1 MTSNVALRHH
11 PGGQALPAASL
22 ADDAVWCCCF
32 TGRPCRKPGVTAS
45 IHTINLLCSVVLLLN
60 NSLYPVGSDGAPRSS
75 RCASSDVAEAVSTPQ
90 CVRTYTVLLE
100 YDLADITPTRAA
112 SLHTV
117 PAVYTGRAQR
127 RRGTTQH
134 FYRPTP
140 VGKCLQAFTAG
151 RGDYGVH

>member
-1 MTSNVALRHH
+1 MIANVALRHH
-11 PGGQALPAASL
+11 PGGQALPAAL
-22 ADDAVWCCCF
+22 QADDAVWCCCF
-32 TGRPCRKPGVTAS
+32 TGRPCRKPAVSAS
-45 IHTINLLCSVVLLLN
+45 IHGINLQCSVESVLN
-60 NSLYPVGSDGAPRSS
+60 SSLYPVGSDGAPRSS
-75 RCASSDVAEAVSTPQ
+75 RCASSDVAEAVSTAQ

-100 YDLADITPTRAA
+100 YNLADITHTRAA

-140 VGKCLQAFTAG
+140 VLLYCLYIAG
-151 RGDYGVH
+151 EKRCIF